1 LVAICLVYTNND
13 PATSFL
19 EDSAKKVHSFVSLLF
34 STGLSFLL
42 NDTIRGMLYVSL
54 SRLMSQAGKPDVL
67 VGGSSAELGYRN
79 KLAFKLNR
87 QIRRSLV
94 RSCIFFAALASVNLV
109 LTGGTVHVQ
118 ADDATTKEETSFE
131 PIAKL
136 RGMDPEGF
144 KPVFN
149 GKDFTGW
156 KGPVENY
163 EVKDDAIV
171 CKKGKGGTIFT
182 EEEFG
187 NFIVRLEFK
196 LPAGGNNGLA
206 IRYPAKGN
214 PAYAGMCE
222 LQVLDSEHPKYSRLD
237 KRQYHGS
244 AYGMAAAKRGFL
256 RPEGEWNYQQVTVK
270 GPTIKVELNGHVILD
285 TDLSAVTEY
294 MANSPHP
301 GKDLKRGHF
310 GFAGHSDPVQFRAI
324 SIKSLD

>member
-1 LVAICLVYTNND
+1 MHRAIFATVLFAFLVSSVGFVDAEDAGTQE
-13 PATSFL
+13 AKSF
-19 EDSAKKVHSFVSLLF
+19 A
-34 STGLSFLL
+34 
-42 NDTIRGMLYVSL
+42 
-54 SRLMSQAGKPDVL
+54 
-67 VGGSSAELGYRN
+67 
-79 KLAFKLNR
+79 
-87 QIRRSLV
+87 
-94 RSCIFFAALASVNLV
+94 
-109 LTGGTVHVQ
+109 
-118 ADDATTKEETSFE
+118 

-136 RGMDPEGF
+136 RGRDPEGF

-149 GKDFTGW
+149 GKDLTGW
-156 KGPVENY
+156 AGPIENY
-163 EVKDDAIV
+163 EVNDGAIV
-171 CKKGKGGTIFT
+171 CKKGKGGTIYT

-187 NFIVRLEFK
+187 DFIVRLEFK
-196 LPAGGNNGLA
+196 LPEGGNNGLA

-256 RPEGEWNYQQVTVK
+256 RPAGEWNYQQVTVK

-285 TDLSAVTEY
+285 TDLSVVTEF

-301 GKDLKRGHF
+301 GKDLKSGHF

-324 SIKSLD
+324 SIKRLD